1 MEKCCCEA
9 KTKKRDEK
17 EYKCLINRLKRIE
30 GQVRGII
37 KKVEKDAYCTDI
49 LIQAAAVNAAV
60 NSFNQKLIEN
70 HIKTC
75 VANDIKN
82 GKTEVIDELC
92 DTLKK
97 LMK

>member
-1 MEKCCCEA
+1 M
-9 KTKKRDEK
+9 
-17 EYKCLINRLKRIE
+17 
-30 GQVRGII
+30 
-37 KKVEKDAYCTDI
+37 VENDAYCTDI

>member
-1 MEKCCCEA
+1 MEKCCCEE

-37 KKVEKDAYCTDI
+37 KMVENDSYCTDI